1 MYISAWGEKII
12 IDNIQTNSYLEPIMA
27 GITYPN
33 PSYRIMHNISKE
45 FPYDAYVFEYV
56 VKGTGYIE
64 TPEKKYTVS
73 EGDFYFLNKLR
84 YHIYYSDPDDPYE
97 KIFIVLKGKFV
108 DFLVSNHLQNDSVYI
123 KKCNMHNFMMHIL
136 NLLNQDEPINYDRLA
151 VCVLEIFQLAFP
163 SPYQTVPST
172 SKIPEMIR
180 NYIDV
185 HIYEK
190 ITLEDI
196 SNSLYISKSHI
207 ERAFKKEYGI
217 TPLAYC
223 ANQKITQVA
232 SMLVTTDYSL
242 AQISQLLGFS
252 DVKYMSKSFKKITG
266 KTPMQYKRE
275 ELAKSKIV
283 K

>member
-1 MYISAWGEKII
+1 MYINAWGEKIV
-12 IDNIQTNSYLEPIMA
+12 IDNIQTNSFLEPIMA

-56 VKGTGYIE
+56 VKGKGYIE
-64 TPEKKYTVS
+64 TPEKKYTVT

-84 YHIYYSDPDDPYE
+84 YHIYYPDSDDPYE

-108 DFLVSNHLQNDSVYI
+108 DFLVSNYLSNDSVYI
-123 KKCNMHNFMMHIL
+123 KKCNMHNYMIHVI
-136 NLLNQDEPINYDRLA
+136 NLLSQSDTINYDRLT

-163 SPYQTVPST
+163 SPYHTVPST

-180 NYIDV
+180 NYIDL
-185 HIYEK
+185 HIREK

-217 TPLAYC
+217 TPLVYC
-223 ANQKITQVA
+223 TNQKIAQVA
-232 SMLVTTDYSL
+232 SMLITTDYSL
-242 AQISQLLGFS
+242 AQISQQLGFS
-252 DVKYMSKSFKKITG
+252 DVKYMSKSFKRITG
-266 KTPMQYKRE
+266 QTPLQYKRE
-275 ELAKSKIV
+275 RLSKT
-283 K
+283 KMGQ

>member
-1 MYISAWGEKII
+1 
-12 IDNIQTNSYLEPIMA
+12 
-27 GITYPN
+27 
-33 PSYRIMHNISKE
+33 MHN
-45 FPYDAYVFEYV
+45 Y
-56 VKGTGYIE
+56 
-64 TPEKKYTVS
+64 
-73 EGDFYFLNKLR
+73 
-84 YHIYYSDPDDPYE
+84 
-97 KIFIVLKGKFV
+97 
-108 DFLVSNHLQNDSVYI
+108 
-123 KKCNMHNFMMHIL
+123 MMHVI
-136 NLLNQDEPINYDRLA
+136 NLLNQDDTINYDRLA

-190 ITLEDI
+190 IMLEDI
-196 SNSLYISKSHI
+196 SNNLYISKSHI
-207 ERAFKKEYGI
+207 ERAFKNEYGI

-223 ANQKITQVA
+223 ANQKITQAA

-242 AQISQLLGFS
+242 AQISQQLGFS
-252 DVKYMSKSFKKITG
+252 DVKYMSKSFKKIIG
-266 KTPMQYKRE
+266 KTPMQYKRD

>member
-1 MYISAWGEKII
+1 MYISTWGEKIV
-12 IDNIQTNSYLEPIMA
+12 IDKIQTNTYLEPIMA

-33 PSYRIMHNISKE
+33 PSYRIMHNISNE

-64 TPEKKYTVS
+64 TPEKKYTVTA
-73 EGDFYFLNKLR
+73 GDFYFLNKLR
-84 YHIYYSDPDDPYE
+84 YHIYYPDPDDPYE

-108 DFLVSNHLQNDSVYI
+108 DFLVSNHLSNDSVYI
-123 KKCNMHNFMMHIL
+123 KKCNMHNYMMHVI
-136 NLLNQDEPINYDRLA
+136 NLLSSDESINYDRLA

-163 SPYQTVPST
+163 SPYKTVSNT

-185 HIYEK
+185 HIREK

-196 SNSLYISKSHI
+196 SNNLYISKSHI
-207 ERAFKKEYGI
+207 ERAFKKEYGV
-217 TPLAYC
+217 TPLTYYT
-223 ANQKITQVA
+223 NQKIAQVA
-232 SMLVTTDYSL
+232 SMLVTTNCSL
-242 AQISQLLGFS
+242 SQISQQLGFS

-266 KTPMQYKRE
+266 KTPLQYKRDK
-275 ELAKSKIV
+275 LSQV
-283 K
+283 KMGQ

>member
-1 MYISAWGEKII
+1 MYINAWGEKIV
-12 IDNIQTNSYLEPIMA
+12 IDNIQTNSFLEPIMA

-56 VKGTGYIE
+56 VKGKGYIE
-64 TPEKKYTVS
+64 TPEKKYTVT

-84 YHIYYSDPDDPYE
+84 YHIYYPDSDDPYE

-108 DFLVSNHLQNDSVYI
+108 DFLVSNHLSNDSVYI
-123 KKCNMHNFMMHIL
+123 KKCNMHNYMIHVI
-136 NLLNQDEPINYDRLA
+136 NLLSQSDTINYDRLT

-163 SPYQTVPST
+163 SPYHTVPST

-180 NYIDV
+180 NYIDL
-185 HIYEK
+185 HIREK

-217 TPLAYC
+217 TPLVYC
-223 ANQKITQVA
+223 TNQKIAQVA
-232 SMLVTTDYSL
+232 SMLITTDYSL
-242 AQISQLLGFS
+242 AQISQQLGFS
-252 DVKYMSKSFKKITG
+252 DVKYMSKSFKRITG
-266 KTPMQYKRE
+266 QTPLQYKRE
-275 ELAKSKIV
+275 RLSKT
-283 K
+283 KMGQ